1 VIGRSPI
8 GEGDRSDEGRG
19 RTALVSGASS
29 GIGRSMAELLAAKG
43 YDVVP
48 VARRRQRL
56 DQLKAELE
64 PRWRVSVDPMEADLG
79 EPDGPSRVLA
89 LLGEQDRRIDFL
101 VNNAGNSW
109 VGRYETVPWE
119 VHEERLRLM
128 VLAAFRLSHGVLP
141 GMVDRGWGRIVNMSS
156 IAGLFTGFPTDITY
170 NAIKG
175 MLERFS
181 EGIDGEYRELGIRST
196 VSMPG
201 PTATEIFEGPNSS
214 ADVGDSMLF
223 SKVQMTPQY
232 VARKTYAAVMRGK
245 PMIAPGPHNAALAVV
260 LQYGPRPVRRRLSA
274 ALCKLMED

>member
-1 VIGRSPI
+1 VIGRSGI
-8 GEGDRSDEGRG
+8 DDRDRSDEGRG
-19 RTALVSGASS
+19 RTALITGSSS
-29 GIGRSMAELLAAKG
+29 GIGRAFAGLLAAKG

-48 VARRRQRL
+48 LARRRKRL
-56 DQLKAELE
+56 DELKAELE
-64 PRWRVSVDPMEADLG
+64 PRWGVAVDPIEADLG
-79 EPDGPSRVLA
+79 DPQGPDRVIA
-89 LLGEQDRRIDFL
+89 VLGEQGRSIDFL
-101 VNNAGNSW
+101 VNNAGNSR

-119 VHEERLRLM
+119 IHAERLQLM
-128 VLAAFRLSHGVLP
+128 TFAAFRLCHGVLP

-181 EGIDGEYRELGIRST
+181 EGIDGEFRDLGIRCT

-201 PTATEIFEGPNSS
+201 PTQTEIFAQPNSS
-214 ADVGDSMLF
+214 ADVGDSFLF
-223 SKVQMTPQY
+223 SKVQMTPEY
-232 VARKTYAAVMRGK
+232 VARKTYGAVMKGK

-274 ALCKLMED
+274 ALCRLMED